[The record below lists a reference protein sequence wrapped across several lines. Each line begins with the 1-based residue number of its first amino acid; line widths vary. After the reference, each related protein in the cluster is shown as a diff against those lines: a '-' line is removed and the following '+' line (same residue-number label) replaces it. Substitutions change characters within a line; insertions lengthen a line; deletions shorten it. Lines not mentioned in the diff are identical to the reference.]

1 MRLASAEHPAL
12 ASTLVDLVTKHDFNQ
27 KPESS
32 FKSTRHLQDFGT
44 VTYTVVADRKA
55 GDRCC
60 TCITIKATWPSDLEI
75 DTAVVVRI
83 LQRVAPGSL
92 SLHSSGE
99 DITVTW
105 LLGGSLYL
113 DGLGVERT
121 RTVIAWISKL
131 RCALRLLRAF
141 TRAPA
146 CSHSLRELT
155 RIYLSMP
162 TCEVHHHI
170 SEDFIRF
177 QCNIIFRVETV
188 VLAIGSHD
196 LSTCQP
202 RT

>member
-55 GDRCC
+55 DDRCC

-131 RCALRLLRAF
+131 RCALRTLRAF
-141 TRAPA
+141 TRVLHVPKSFASSQA
-146 CSHSLRELT
+146 FIMYVYMQSATSDFRRFHQIS
-155 RIYLSMP
+155 
-162 TCEVHHHI
+162 VQHHF
-170 SEDFIRF
+170 S
-177 QCNIIFRVETV
+177 
-188 VLAIGSHD
+188 S
-196 LSTCQP
+196 
-202 RT
+202 